1 MKIEKKYE
9 AKYRDRFERK
19 AEKII
24 DNVEYTHKLINE
36 AMEKADRVTGGPA
49 EDVWANLL
57 LFFDLIK
64 DWVTGRYKNIPGGSI
79 IMILASVLY
88 FLSPFDIIPDFI
100 PGLGYIDDLAVV
112 SYTFKQIQ
120 ADIDKYLVWKSVKGI
135 EDTLN

>member
-9 AKYRDRFERK
+9 EKYRDTFEKK

-24 DNVEYTHKLINE
+24 NNVEQTHKLIND
-36 AMEKADRVTGGPA
+36 AMEKANRVTDGPA
-49 EDVWANLL
+49 EEVWANFLV
-57 LFFDLIK
+57 FFDLMR
-64 DWVTGRYKNIPGGSI
+64 DWVTGKYKNIPGGSI
-79 IMILASVLY
+79 IMIVASLLY
-88 FLSPFDIIPDFI
+88 FLSPFDIVPDFI

-112 SYTFKQIQ
+112 SYTFRQIQ